1 MLKVD
6 DYARIRLAHRD
17 GMSIRQIART
27 YGHSRHKIRQV
38 LNEPA
43 PMPYSLAQ
51 PRAGRKL
58 TEPFQLIIDE
68 ILTSDQSAPRKQ
80 RHTAKRIFDRLQV
93 EHGFTAGYDCV
104 RRYVKKQRRGNRETF
119 LPISIEAGQRAE
131 ADFGQIEIDFPEGRR
146 TVSVLMITWAYS
158 GAVFAI
164 ALPSEKVEAILHG
177 TVQAMD
183 FFGCVPKELWWD
195 NPKTVATTILRG
207 RNRELNSHYQ
217 SLASHYNFEPLF
229 CLPARG
235 NEKPHVEGRV
245 KWLKRNWATPV
256 PQVKDLD
263 EFNAF
268 LRRSCAQDF
277 GRTISGKTG
286 TIGERFEAEKQQALA
301 LPSISFDPCI
311 GESRDVDKYQTVAW
325 DGTRYSVPRRDAF
338 SKVFVKARVDFIEV
352 FRDGRL
358 IASHERS
365 YTKGEM
371 ILEPLHY
378 LATLDRKPAYL
389 DHTDVY
395 KNWRLPREF
404 TELRE
409 QFEQRHGATTGSRQF
424 IQVLQL
430 LAAHPQSRVIQAIKS
445 CEREG
450 VTTAQRII
458 FRCGELAQREEQRVC
473 ASDELTNRNA
483 DTSSTKHSPGLHVP
497 RPDLSQFDAL
507 LSRGG
512 QRNEEVSHAEVLPD
526 TDASMS
532 ASQSVVSLSTETIID
547 SCQTQGGVTHAE
559 NEKQRRTTA
568 SAAEVEPQ
576 ATSLANDVSRTSK
589 AGGRSSRCE
598 PGLPGVP
605 AASDGTGTAIPISQ
619 CLANAYSLGGLSGA
633 EGTRH
638 F

>member
-27 YGHSRHKIRQV
+27 YGHSRQKIRQV
-38 LNEPA
+38 LNEPT
-43 PMPYSLAQ
+43 PKPYSLAQ

-58 TEPFQLIIDE
+58 TEPFQVIIDE
-68 ILTSDQSAPRKQ
+68 ILTSDQSAPKKQ
-80 RHTAKRIFDRLQV
+80 RHTAKRIFDRLRV

-104 RRYVKKQRRGNRETF
+104 RRYVKKRRTGNRETF

-131 ADFGQIEIDFPEGRR
+131 ADFGQIDVDFPEGRR

-183 FFGCVPKELWWD
+183 FFGCVPNELWWD

-256 PQVKDLD
+256 PVVKDLD

-268 LRRSCAQDF
+268 LRRCCVQDF
-277 GRTISGKTG
+277 QRTISGKTG
-286 TIGERFEAEKQQALA
+286 TIGERFEVEKQQALA
-301 LPSISFDPCI
+301 LPSVAFDPCI

-338 SKVFVKARVDFIEV
+338 SKVFVKARVDSIEV
-352 FRDGRL
+352 FRDRRL
-358 IASHERS
+358 IAHHDRS

-378 LATLDRKPAYL
+378 LATLERKPAYL

-395 KNWRLPREF
+395 KNWHLPREF
-404 TELRE
+404 AELRE
-409 QFEQRHGATTGSRQF
+409 RFEQRHGTTTGSRQF

-445 CEREG
+445 CGREG

-458 FRCGELAQREEQRVC
+458 FRCGELAQRESQC
-473 ASDELTNRNA
+473 PNASDEQTSRSVE
-483 DTSSTKHSPGLHVP
+483 TSSAKHFPGLHVP

-512 QRNEEVSHAEVLPD
+512 QCTEAESPAGLPSSA
-526 TDASMS
+526 DASMS
-532 ASQSVVSLSTETIID
+532 ASQSLVSLSTETLID
-547 SCQTQGGVTHAE
+547 TCKTQGGVTHAE
-559 NEKQRRTTA
+559 NKKQCRTTG
-568 SAAEVEPQ
+568 STAEVEPQ
-576 ATSLANDVSRTSK
+576 ATSLANDVGRTPQ
-589 AGGRSSRCE
+589 AGERSSRCE
-598 PGLPGVP
+598 PGLLGVP
-605 AASDGTGTAIPISQ
+605 VASDGIGTAIPISQ
-619 CLANAYSLGGLSGA
+619 CLANAYSLSRLSGP
-633 EGTRH
+633 EGTR
-638 F
+638 FV